1 MYSMKEACA
10 LTGMTYENLKFY
22 CNEGLVPDVRRDSRN
37 YRVFNDENIKWI
49 NSLNCLKNC
58 GMGIAEMKRYL
69 ALCQEGPDT
78 IPERKAILSAKR
90 EALLR
95 SIRELESAVKYI
107 DWKQRYYDALLA
119 GGPAPETDR

>member
-37 YRVFNDENIKWI
+37 YRVFDDENIKWI

-58 GMGIAEMKRYL
+58 GMGMAEMKRYL

-95 SIRELESAVKYI
+95 SIQELESAVKYI
-107 DWKQRYYDALLA
+107 DRKQRYYDALLA
-119 GGPAPETDR
+119 DAPAPEMDR